1 MKQRLLLSLLMLF
14 VSVGLVKAADN
25 PIKIVT
31 SKSEKVT
38 ITFGGGFTST
48 SYPVIKFTE
57 GQEQKSLT
65 PVIQGA
71 TAIYTIEKANTYSLQ
86 PEYASS
92 NPNWGNVTVTIDG
105 PVSQFIA
112 DQKTPLSE
120 KITSLTF
127 TNNGELNKLQ
137 LGTTER
143 LTNHFPA
150 LTALSC
156 SGNKLPVI
164 PSRMEGGKKKIT
176 SYHVGEQTFTTD
188 ALFGVSNKGVVLKNT
203 IFAKGDQ
210 AFNPVIPNANL
221 SIYELKDENG
231 QVVKYAVA
239 DSKEPNRYYFKNGNI
254 FMDGNFTAKIK
265 VSDNDDNYPGVI
277 ICGVPISVSPA
288 EFTLKYESDNNG
300 TLESTT
306 NNGAM
311 VKKGNIVTFTPKA
324 KEGYSFQGFEQST
337 MKGLTAGDSDGNK
350 YSFTV
355 TGDENPY
362 IKALFAAGT
371 AKVTFMTPQEGNLLV
386 RYKNGAEINNGDE
399 VAVGSEVVITIKA
412 PKNMIID
419 PALTIITTQK
429 GQSITYTDEDDSQ
442 EGLKATIT
450 VGADGLNIKAAFANA
465 VRVLTI
471 EFSGLTSLSVKDKS
485 GYEYANDIP
494 SGATANINANSELK
508 VIFQLEDVNDIPSVL
523 WGSEAKEPSKVG
535 DTYEVNLVMPNNNV
549 TLKISTIE
557 RKQITVTPKET
568 QLTYDGTEQ
577 KLEFTT
583 SPANVGKLVVKYMKR
598 DEVEAQASENA
609 FKNQGRYTAIVT
621 READDQFA
629 VYKHSFNYIIEKADL
644 VITKAPTVI
653 VDKDTKKYIITGGS
667 VGYKRGEAI
676 VTDNEITGTFKAL
689 DASGNVTEN
698 EPANATGRVT
708 LRFYPDNTD
717 NFNVIP
723 NSNNGATDVEVVYGS
738 DIKKATVKVAE
749 GSAPFT
755 MKVKGQEL
763 INGGTVYDKQLLS
776 FEFTADP
783 KVIAA
788 GGTYELQLLNEQGVA
803 IESISLDNEYTVDL
817 SGGRT
822 EFTFNLKVND
832 KRAELALTDN
842 SKKTQTYTYTGKA
855 IEFNVKAPDFKVIV
869 KGTETYPGDTDWQIT
884 YKQGNELVAQ
894 PINVGTYD
902 VVLVRPAT
910 NHYFEFKIEDAKL
923 VIEQATINPSM
934 VKPESVTATRIAKGQ
949 ALSKSHLSGDA
960 NIAGDYQWATEVASV
975 KEPAPYAIKFV
986 PENKNYAE
994 LKLDHTVTVPVTD
1007 DAIIT
1012 YSTVKGLGFVTV
1024 VDETG
1029 YIYTS
1034 GEEVNNGRKL
1044 TITATAAEDYELE
1057 SLYVDGVLHSIP
1069 YSFTFEDETIDIE
1082 ASFRVKALPG
1092 NFKVTIPE
1100 SDVRGA
1106 IISGGGE
1113 FVVAQGGSVS
1123 FTVSTLS
1130 ADANKVSVTVPNG
1143 NGTVKKGSNG
1153 RYTVS
1158 NIQAN
1163 TTVCVSLSNP
1173 TPLKVE
1179 VQKSYL
1185 NNKKYHVG
1193 SVEIAEGEST
1203 TYYYGDVI
1211 TVVAYPESGVKFEKW
1226 SDGSKEQVHEIE
1238 LKGDMKVTATFSGI
1252 PTGIEDI
1259 ESAAITTGK
1268 GFIMVKNVAN
1278 AKVTVVSISGRLQA
1292 QEKVSGDTR
1301 IDVPQGIYV
1310 VVLES
1315 GSDVKRT
1322 KVIVK

>member
-1 MKQRLLLSLLMLF
+1 MEFDIEIWLQDFTKKLF
-14 VSVGLVKAADN
+14 DQFNRRIKFVGL
-25 PIKIVT
+25 
-31 SKSEKVT
+31 
-38 ITFGGGFTST
+38 
-48 SYPVIKFTE
+48 
-57 GQEQKSLT
+57 
-65 PVIQGA
+65 QG
-71 TAIYTIEKANTYSLQ
+71 S
-86 PEYASS
+86 
-92 NPNWGNVTVTIDG
+92 
-105 PVSQFIA
+105 
-112 DQKTPLSE
+112 
-120 KITSLTF
+120 
-127 TNNGELNKLQ
+127 
-137 LGTTER
+137 
-143 LTNHFPA
+143 
-150 LTALSC
+150 
-156 SGNKLPVI
+156 
-164 PSRMEGGKKKIT
+164 
-176 SYHVGEQTFTTD
+176 
-188 ALFGVSNKGVVLKNT
+188 
-203 IFAKGDQ
+203 
-210 AFNPVIPNANL
+210 
-221 SIYELKDENG
+221 
-231 QVVKYAVA
+231 
-239 DSKEPNRYYFKNGNI
+239 
-254 FMDGNFTAKIK
+254 
-265 VSDNDDNYPGVI
+265 
-277 ICGVPISVSPA
+277 
-288 EFTLKYESDNNG
+288 
-300 TLESTT
+300 
-306 NNGAM
+306 
-311 VKKGNIVTFTPKA
+311 
-324 KEGYSFQGFEQST
+324 
-337 MKGLTAGDSDGNK
+337 
-350 YSFTV
+350 
-355 TGDENPY
+355 
-362 IKALFAAGT
+362 
-371 AKVTFMTPQEGNLLV
+371 
-386 RYKNGAEINNGDE
+386 
-399 VAVGSEVVITIKA
+399 
-412 PKNMIID
+412 
-419 PALTIITTQK
+419 
-429 GQSITYTDEDDSQ
+429 
-442 EGLKATIT
+442 
-450 VGADGLNIKAAFANA
+450 
-465 VRVLTI
+465 
-471 EFSGLTSLSVKDKS
+471 
-485 GYEYANDIP
+485 
-494 SGATANINANSELK
+494 
-508 VIFQLEDVNDIPSVL
+508 
-523 WGSEAKEPSKVG
+523 
-535 DTYEVNLVMPNNNV
+535 
-549 TLKISTIE
+549 
-557 RKQITVTPKET
+557 
-568 QLTYDGTEQ
+568 
-577 KLEFTT
+577 
-583 SPANVGKLVVKYMKR
+583 
-598 DEVEAQASENA
+598 
-609 FKNQGRYTAIVT
+609 
-621 READDQFA
+621 
-629 VYKHSFNYIIEKADL
+629 
-644 VITKAPTVI
+644 
-653 VDKDTKKYIITGGS
+653 
-667 VGYKRGEAI
+667 YKRGEAI

-763 INGGTVYDKQLLS
+763 KNGGTVYDKQLLS

-783 KVIAA
+783 KVTAA

-803 IESISLDNEYTVDL
+803 IESISLDNGYTVDL

-822 EFTFNLKVND
+822 EFTFNLKVYD

-855 IEFNVKAPDFKVIV
+855 IEFNVKAADFNVVV
-869 KGTETYPGDTDWQIT
+869 KGTETDPGDTDWQIT

-894 PINVGTYD
+894 PIDVGTYD

-975 KEPAPYAIKFV
+975 KESAPYAIKFV

-1100 SDVRGA
+1100 SGVRGA
-1106 IISGGGE
+1106 IITGGGE

-1130 ADANKVSVTVPNG
+1130 ADASKVKVTPS
-1143 NGTVKKGSNG
+1143 NGTVTKGSNG

-1163 TTVCVSLSNP
+1163 TTVRVSLSNP

-1179 VQKSYL
+1179 VQESYL
-1185 NNKKYHVG
+1185 NDKKYHVG

-1292 QEKVSGDTR
+1292 QEEVSGDTR

-1315 GSDVKRT
+1315 GSDVKRA